1 MSQVLSLLNTLTDEE
16 LESLSDEQIIQMI
29 NNQDEQ

>member
-1 MSQVLSLLNTLTDEE
+1 MSQVLVLLNTLTDEE
-16 LESLSDEQIIQMI
+16 LVSFTDEQIIQMI

>member
-1 MSQVLSLLNTLTDEE
+1 MSQVLLLLNTLTDEE
-16 LESLSDEQIIQMI
+16 LASLSDEQIIQMI

>member
-1 MSQVLSLLNTLTDEE
+1 MSQVLVLLNTLTDEE
-16 LESLSDEQIIQMI
+16 LASLSDEQIIQMI